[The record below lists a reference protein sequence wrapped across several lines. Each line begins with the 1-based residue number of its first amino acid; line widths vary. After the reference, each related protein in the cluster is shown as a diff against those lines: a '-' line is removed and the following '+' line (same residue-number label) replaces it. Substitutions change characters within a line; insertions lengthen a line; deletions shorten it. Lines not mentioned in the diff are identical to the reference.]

1 MAIEIHD
8 FEAGLVL
15 KQIHIYYVLDTSASM
30 AGIPI
35 AALNDA
41 MRCTIEELRRRDGER
56 FNVHIAVLEYNSMN
70 RRVTQG
76 NNGVEHLR
84 DFFWTDLEATGMT
97 CLGGALNELSSILPR
112 NETMRY
118 GVCDVLNPPPI
129 VIFTSDG
136 CPVDD
141 WQEGLRV
148 LAENKW
154 YRMATKI
161 AFALGDQV
169 DFDVL
174 ANVVGVTADG
184 QIKPNHNAVIKISNP
199 QELPDTLQIV
209 SVDSCIAATSRAP
222 LFEHNIFDLPGTPDF
237 PSMCDT
243 PIPIDVDLVDD
254 FQDSVFDLI

>member
-1 MAIEIHD
+1 MAIELHD
-8 FEAGLVL
+8 LEMPA
-15 KQIHIYYVLDTSASM
+15 KKKIHIIYVLDTSASM
-30 AGIPI
+30 TGIPI
-35 AALNDA
+35 TVLNDA
-41 MRCTIEELRRRDGER
+41 MRCVIEELRQRDGER
-56 FNVHIAVLEYNSMN
+56 TDVHIAVLEYNSVS
-70 RRVTQG
+70 RWATQG
-76 NNGVEHLR
+76 NDGFEPLQ
-84 DFFWTDLEATGMT
+84 DFCWMDLKATGMT
-97 CLGGALNELSSILPR
+97 CFGGALKELNSILLKMRP
-112 NETMRY
+112 ETCNRT
-118 GVCDVLNPPPI
+118 PI

-161 AFALGDQV
+161 AFALGDQA

-174 ANVVGVTADG
+174 ANVVGVTANG
-184 QIKPNHNAVIKISNP
+184 QIKPNYNAVIKISNL

-209 SVDSCIAATSRAP
+209 SVNSCVAAASRAP

-237 PSMCDT
+237 LNMCDT

-254 FQDSVFDLI
+254 FQDSGIDLI